1 MIRLKGTLE
10 MEDGRTLTFECG
22 QAALAEWELYAH
34 RHSLP
39 LDPQLSGNLSSLV
52 IAHYALR
59 VEEGFDVWRR
69 NVVGIS
75 ELEAEGVPPTLRE
88 VSDGQ

>member
-1 MIRLKGTLE
+1 
-10 MEDGRTLTFECG
+10 
-22 QAALAEWELYAH
+22 
-34 RHSLP
+34 
-39 LDPQLSGNLSSLV
+39 V